1 MYKYIM
7 KKALIQDIVFDEF
20 DKVDY
25 INIFNANENKY
36 LKVYSEEIGSISINT
51 FRKNSLVDYVEIN
64 KEEASLKKAIPI
76 KRKIVLHGL
85 KNEKITSCMVTD
97 TKEWGAFVSIM
108 GISCVLRNCDFS
120 NDLTA
125 VKDIYKKGDTIEGI
139 RFRKVSSKERIS
151 LEMKEKYTNPH
162 SLSVKSLK
170 KGNIVLGMVR
180 NVKQDQNRCFV
191 GISKEFDLL
200 SSIPA
205 GEKLSEGQKVVCRI
219 SGVNLDG
226 YGIRGKILS
235 IL

>member
-64 KEEASLKKAIPI
+64 EEEASLKKAIPI

-151 LEMKEKYTNPH
+151 L
-162 SLSVKSLK
+162 
-170 KGNIVLGMVR
+170 
-180 NVKQDQNRCFV
+180 
-191 GISKEFDLL
+191 
-200 SSIPA
+200 
-205 GEKLSEGQKVVCRI
+205 
-219 SGVNLDG
+219 
-226 YGIRGKILS
+226 
-235 IL
+235 